1 MLKELKVRFLVIF
14 VLFSVFSS
22 LFAQEVS
29 ELISLDFRNQK
40 IADIL
45 ISLAEMCNQS
55 IIIDDTISGSTTFQF
70 YDKDFTTALNR
81 FAEHCQLYV
90 EEKDGIFHISKIFLN
105 INDKGISVN
114 SEEVLVETFLLHL
127 SRKTRITIMHDTLP
141 SVTVSIRTNGA
152 SIKEILELVLIKI
165 NDYILLEQSGGFYI
179 AKNNVS
185 TTRNTDRVE
194 IIRNEELFTMS
205 LKKGTL
211 SSVIDLLFKKAEKEY
226 SLLTKISVNL
236 ENLFYEEKSFEQ
248 LLRLILEQSGC
259 DYTILDEVYYIF
271 EIQKKDIQKKFKD
284 TAVIPLSH
292 VSVGDVNALFPGEL
306 NAGSLTRIDK
316 NTNTIYVTGSN
327 EEIKPILDFLAMI
340 DVPMEGR
347 YYTRFDVSK
356 ITVQEAIALLPKSML
371 FTDAIAIPNTMSFV
385 AQVTKEKET
394 EIRNY
399 LAVIDQGSNSYPIY
413 LNYIKSEDLMKHLPP
428 SIKPDNIV
436 VTTDE
441 NLVFYKGSDNGYKN
455 FLKDLNLIDQ
465 PKQQIRYQLLVI
477 QYQKNDSLNYHSN
490 LSFNDTNESSSTAY
504 SGMLGNL
511 INVQFDIISKFGL
524 QFAANL
530 NAELGSNRAHILA
543 DTTLNGISGET
554 ISFQNTNT
562 YRYRDIAIDATTGL
576 YTGTTQEIT
585 SGLFLKISGWS
596 SGNDMITVNVEA
608 QISKQGGNSS
618 IDNSDSLP
626 TTSEKKVITNVRAKS
641 GEPVIIGGLLQTE
654 VDKAEKRVPILG
666 SIPLVGNL
674 FKSKVTST
682 IETELV
688 IYLVP
693 FVEMK
698 GNTSS
703 EYDKQIRDFYQ
714 RYIGGIL

>member
-22 LFAQEVS
+22 LSAQEVS

-185 TTRNTDRVE
+185 TTRSTDRVE

-271 EIQKKDIQKKFKD
+271 EIQKKDIQKKLKD

-292 VSVGDVNALFPGEL
+292 VSVGDVNTLFPGEL

-399 LAVIDQGSNSYPIY
+399 LAVIDQGSNTYPIY

>member
-22 LFAQEVS
+22 LSAQEVS

-292 VSVGDVNALFPGEL
+292 VSVGDVNTLFPGEL

-340 DVPMEGR
+340 DVPMEGC

-413 LNYIKSEDLMKHLPP
+413 LNYINSEDLMKHLPP

>member
-22 LFAQEVS
+22 LSAQEVS

-292 VSVGDVNALFPGEL
+292 VSVGDVNTLFPGEL

>member
-22 LFAQEVS
+22 LSAQEVS

-185 TTRNTDRVE
+185 TTRSTDRVE

-271 EIQKKDIQKKFKD
+271 EIQKKDIQKKLKD

-292 VSVGDVNALFPGEL
+292 VSVEDVNTLFPGEL

>member
-22 LFAQEVS
+22 LSAQEVS

-185 TTRNTDRVE
+185 TTRSTDRVE

-271 EIQKKDIQKKFKD
+271 EIQKKDIQKKLKD

-292 VSVGDVNALFPGEL
+292 VSVGDVNTLFPGEL

>member
-22 LFAQEVS
+22 LSAQEVS

-105 INDKGISVN
+105 IIDKVISVN

-185 TTRNTDRVE
+185 TTRSTDRVE

-271 EIQKKDIQKKFKD
+271 EIQKKDIQKKLKD

-292 VSVGDVNALFPGEL
+292 VSVGDVNTLFPGEL

-654 VDKAEKRVPILG
+654 VDKAEKRVPIFG
-666 SIPLVGNL
+666 SIQLVGNL

>member
-29 ELISLDFRNQK
+29 ELISLDFCNQK

-259 DYTILDEVYYIF
+259 DYTIWDEVYYIF

>member
-1 MLKELKVRFLVIF
+1 MAKGLGLKILAVSI
-14 VLFSVFSS
+14 LFFSFFPLS
-22 LFAQEVS
+22 AQEDD

-55 IIIDDTISGSTTFQF
+55 IIVDDTVIGSTTFHF
-70 YDKDFTTALNR
+70 HDKDFSTALNR

-90 EEKDGIFHISKIFLN
+90 EEKDGIFHVSKIFMEITERGL
-105 INDKGISVN
+105 SVN

-127 SRKTRITIMHDTLP
+127 SRKTRMTIMHDSLP
-141 SVTVSIRTNGA
+141 SVTVSIRANGA
-152 SIKEILELVLIKI
+152 SVKQILELVLTKI

-179 AKNNVS
+179 AKNNAQ

-194 IIRNEELFTMS
+194 IIRNNELFTMS

-211 SSVIDLLFKKAEKEY
+211 ASVVELLFKNAQKEY

-236 ENLFYEEKSFEQ
+236 ENMFYENKSFDQ

-259 DYTILDEVYYIF
+259 DYTILNGVYYIF
-271 EIQKKDIQKKFKD
+271 EIQKKDVYKKLKD
-284 TAVIPLSH
+284 TIAVTLSH
-292 VSVGDVNALFPGEL
+292 VPVGDVNALFPAEL

-327 EEIKPILDFLAMI
+327 EEIEPILEFLAMV

-347 YYTRFDVSK
+347 YYARFDVSK
-356 ITVQEAIALLPKSML
+356 ITIQEAIALLPKSML
-371 FTDAIAIPNTMSFV
+371 FTEAIAIPNTMSFV
-385 AQVTKEKET
+385 AQVTQEKEKEV
-394 EIRNY
+394 RNY
-399 LAVIDQGSNSYPIY
+399 LAVIDQGSDSYPVY

-428 SIKPDNIV
+428 SIKADNLV
-436 VTTDE
+436 VSTDE
-441 NLVFYKGSDNGYKN
+441 NLVFYKGSEKGYRN

-465 PKQQIRYQLLVI
+465 PKEQIRYQLLVI
-477 QYQKNDSLNYHSN
+477 QYQKNDSLNYHSS
-490 LSFNDTNESSSTAY
+490 LSFNNSNEASSTAY
-504 SGMLGNL
+504 SGAVGNL
-511 INVQFDIISKFGL
+511 INIQFDIISKFGL
-524 QFAANL
+524 QFAAAL
-530 NAELGSNRAHILA
+530 NAELGSNRARILA

-562 YRYRDIAIDATTGL
+562 YRYRDIAIDASTGL

-585 SGLFLKISGWS
+585 SGLFLQISGWA

-608 QISKQGGNSS
+608 QVSKQGGNSS
-618 IDNSDSLP
+618 VNTTDSLP
-626 TTSEKKVITNVRAKS
+626 TTSEKKVMTNVRAKS

-654 VDKAEKRVPILG
+654 IDEVDKKVPILG
-666 SIPLVGNL
+666 SIPLIGNL
-674 FKSKVTST
+674 FRSKVSTT

-698 GNTSS
+698 GNSSS
-703 EYDKQIRDFYQ
+703 EHDKQIRDFYQ
-714 RYIGGIL
+714 RYLGGVL

>member
-292 VSVGDVNALFPGEL
+292 VSVGDVNTLFPGEL

-340 DVPMEGR
+340 DVPLEGR

-413 LNYIKSEDLMKHLPP
+413 LNYINSEDLMKHLPP

>member
-22 LFAQEVS
+22 LSAQEVS

-292 VSVGDVNALFPGEL
+292 VSVGDVNTLFPGEL

-413 LNYIKSEDLMKHLPP
+413 LNYINSEDLMKHLPP

>member
-22 LFAQEVS
+22 LSAQEVS

-185 TTRNTDRVE
+185 TTRSTDRVE
-194 IIRNEELFTMS
+194 IIRNEEVFTMS

-292 VSVGDVNALFPGEL
+292 VSVGDVNTLFPGEL

-340 DVPMEGR
+340 DVPMEGH

-413 LNYIKSEDLMKHLPP
+413 LNYINSEDLMKHLPP